1 MKKTLL
7 SLGIISALTF
17 SACEDLDQII
27 AETGLT
33 QDEVA
38 NGLREALKVGTDTSV
53 TTLNALNGYFL
64 DETVKI
70 LLPPEAAPIFSIIG
84 QIPGGNILLDETILA
99 INRAAEDAAI
109 EAKPIFV
116 NAITNI
122 TLGDAFSILNGHDS
136 AATLYL
142 HQNTYD
148 SLVIAFSPKINNSLG
163 KPIIGNNSASSLY
176 ADLVDK
182 YNVVANAS
190 FGLIKPITQNT
201 LGEYATTKALDGLF
215 KKVIIEEGK
224 IRNDVNHRVS
234 DILKKVFEEQ

>member
-1 MKKTLL
+1 MKKILL

-17 SACEDLDQII
+17 SSCEELDQII
-27 AETGLT
+27 TETGLT

-38 NGLREALKVGTDTSV
+38 AGLREALKVGTDTSV

-70 LLPPEAAPIFSIIG
+70 LLPPEAAPIFNVIG
-84 QIPGGNILLDETILA
+84 QIPGGNLLLDQTILA

-109 EAKPIFV
+109 EAKPIFI
-116 NAITNI
+116 NAITGI
-122 TLGDAFSILNGHDS
+122 SLGDAFSILNGHDS
-136 AATLYL
+136 SATLYL

-148 SLVIAFSPKINNSLG
+148 SLTLAFAPKINASLG
-163 KPIIGNNSASSLY
+163 KPIVGNTSAASLY
-176 ADLVDK
+176 TDLVDR
-182 YNVVANAS
+182 YNVLANMS

-215 KKVIIEEGK
+215 KKVILEEGK

-234 DILKKVFEEQ
+234 DILKKVFEEK